1 MAAALALSSG
11 VNMAAEPI
19 YGLVYPW
26 WGRDNRAGK
35 PDGRNGGGDPLGPG

>member
-19 YGLVYPW
+19 YGLVIH
-26 WGRDNRAGK
+26 GGAGTIE
-35 PDGRNGGGDPLGPG
+35 RENLTAETEAAIR